1 MMAIMRWDRVN
12 SSADFLNS
20 IGADQNNPPGSPFFS
35 PVSSVRNRFTPGIQ
49 FLIHANIK
57 TSFEYQIRPKQVVY
71 SPGSSTTLTSPF
83 RTNSAVAGLEFVY

>member
-1 MMAIMRWDRVN
+1 MTIMRWDRVN
-12 SSADFLNS
+12 SAADFLNG
-20 IGADQNNPPGSPFFS
+20 IGADQNSFAAPFLS
-35 PVSSVRNRFTPGIQ
+35 PVSTVRNRITPGIQ

-71 SPGSSTTLTSPF
+71 APGTSTTLTSPF